1 MRVNDETRL
10 RLRPDCRQQLMNE
23 EIERAELARAAYYA
37 ARAAAESAY
46 YVYAAAK
53 RRRSCKGGI
62 LIAKKMTAA
71 AAAYAAAASA
81 YFSALDGAAAALDG
95 AAGAYGFRRVQYG
108 ADASIARYEW
118 YRSAPGI
125 SSRAHDIVKFTDD

>member
-1 MRVNDETRL
+1 
-10 RLRPDCRQQLMNE
+10 MNE
-23 EIERAELARAAYYA
+23 EIDRARAAYYA
-37 ARAAAESAY
+37 ARAAAEAAY

-53 RRRSCKGGI
+53 RRRSCKGNM
-62 LIAKKMTAA
+62 IANKMTAA
-71 AAAYAAAASA
+71 ASAYAAAASA

-125 SSRAHDIVKFTDD
+125 SSRAHDIVKVTDD